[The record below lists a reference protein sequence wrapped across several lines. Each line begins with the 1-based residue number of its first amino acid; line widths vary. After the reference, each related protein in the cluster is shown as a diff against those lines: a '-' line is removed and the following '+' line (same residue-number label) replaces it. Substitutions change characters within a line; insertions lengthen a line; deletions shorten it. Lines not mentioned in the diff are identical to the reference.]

1 MVQPNYRDTEGLLAE
16 ARANFRLAGKSVEAG
31 EETGNSSFIVGG
43 AIAAT
48 LLFPLLG
55 FIALSPA
62 TRARFHLLRGKYTA
76 AAQIYERILVRHPN
90 RVKLYSLLASI
101 YLLMGR
107 RDEQAMKIYK
117 MILQLHLTSG
127 NREEISSI
135 VAQNYLTEGRT
146 DSDAIEVLE
155 SALKAEQRKQSR

>member
-1 MVQPNYRDTEGLLAE
+1 LQPTYRDTEGLLAE
-16 ARANFRLAGKSVEAG
+16 ARANFRLAAESVEAG
-31 EETGNSSFIVGG
+31 KETGNSSFTVGG
-43 AIAAT
+43 AVAAT
-48 LLFPLLG
+48 FLFSLLG

-76 AAQIYERILVRHPN
+76 AAQIYERILARHPN
-90 RVKLYSLLASI
+90 RVKLYSLLANI

-117 MILQLHLTSG
+117 MILQLNLTLG
-127 NREEISSI
+127 NRDEVSAI

-146 DSDAIEVLE
+146 DSDAIEILE
-155 SALKAEQRKQSR
+155 NALKAEQRRQGR